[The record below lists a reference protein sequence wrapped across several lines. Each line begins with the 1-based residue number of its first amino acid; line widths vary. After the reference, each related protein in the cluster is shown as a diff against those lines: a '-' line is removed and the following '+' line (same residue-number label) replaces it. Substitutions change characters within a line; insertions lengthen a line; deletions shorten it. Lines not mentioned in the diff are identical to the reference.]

1 MHVDWVHK
9 QLLAQSH
16 FDQIQVLKS
25 PTVHVMESRS
35 KRDLIGNEGI
45 VILDMVRRLN
55 RRGAIDHLMK
65 LIKKTHPADVAW
77 VYRHLTAEERSA
89 VFGIIVKTDAV
100 GEFLSELD
108 ILLVTDLVKGL
119 TPQTMADILS
129 DMPSDD
135 AVDILEVLPPE
146 LATVIREHMGKKDR
160 MEVDELMQ
168 YDPETAGGL
177 MSPDFMYLD
186 EEWTAGEAIKSVQKR
201 SEEKEMVFYLYI
213 THGDHKLSG
222 VVSLRELLMHPA
234 ETKLKEIMNPNV
246 ISVTTD
252 TDQGE
257 VAHVVSKYNILAVPV
272 VDSNYTLVGIVTVD
286 DIIDVIREEASEEFL
301 QMAGAGKDREILLKS
316 TRESAFIRAPWLFAS
331 WIGGVMAMIIIGAF
345 EHELS
350 KVIALASFIPVVIG
364 MGGNIAT
371 QSSTIIVRGIAT
383 GRINLDESMRV
394 VLKEMRVGVILG
406 LLYGVFLGVI
416 AYFGFADP
424 PMLGVVVGISIFCC
438 MIMSATLGT
447 IIPLILKRFDI
458 DAAIATGPF
467 VTTSIDILGVLMY
480 FWVAKLFLDL

>member
-1 MHVDWVHK
+1 
-9 QLLAQSH
+9 
-16 FDQIQVLKS
+16 
-25 PTVHVMESRS
+25 MEV
-35 KRDLIGNEGI
+35 KKKVELIGNEGI
-45 VILDMVRRLN
+45 VILDMVRRLS
-55 RRGAIDHLMK
+55 RRGAIEHLMK
-65 LIKKTHPADVAW
+65 LINKTHPADMAW
-77 VYRHLTAEERSA
+77 VYRHLTETERTA
-89 VFGIIVKTDAV
+89 VFNIIVKTPFV

-108 ILLVTDLVKGL
+108 GSLVTELVKGL
-119 TPQTMADILS
+119 TPQYMGEILS

-135 AVDILEVLPPE
+135 AVDILDILPDPVADE
-146 LATVIREHMGKKDR
+146 IREHMGQKDR
-160 MEVDELMQ
+160 DEVEELLQ
-168 YDPETAGGL
+168 YDPDTAGGL

-186 EEWTAGEAIKSVQKR
+186 EELAVSDAIISVQKR
-201 SEEKEMVFYLYI
+201 SAEKEMVFYLYI

-234 ETKLKEIMNPNV
+234 ERKLKDIMNSNV

-331 WIGGVMAMIIIGAF
+331 WLGGIMVMFIIGFF
-345 EHELS
+345 EAELS
-350 KVIALASFIPVVIG
+350 EVIALASFIPIVIG

-371 QSSTIIVRGIAT
+371 QSSTIVVRGIAT
-383 GRINLDESMRV
+383 GRINLDEPFRV
-394 VLKEMRVGVILG
+394 IFKEMRVGLILG
-406 LLYGVFLGVI
+406 LIYGLFLGIV
-416 AYFGFADP
+416 AYLGYRDP
-424 PMLGVVVGISIFCC
+424 AFLGLVVGLSVFFS
-438 MIMSATLGT
+438 MIMSATMGT

-467 VTTSIDILGVLMY
+467 VTTFIDIIGTLMY
-480 FWVAKLFLDL
+480 FLIAKFFLNL